1 MSTNYNKQHT
11 LHKSNFDYFLLITV
25 IILVAYGMIMVF
37 SSSYYMAQSSKNY
50 DFDGLGLFKKQLVGA
65 VIGIAGLLVFSFID
79 YKKLIKLKYFF
90 LAVAIVFLIIVLIPG
105 VGTNLN
111 GSTRWVRVFN
121 ISIQPSEI
129 AKFALII
136 FVASNIYVNRNR
148 MDTFRYGMMP
158 NILMVVVIAVFLI
171 LQPNFSAIF
180 LLSSLVFIM
189 MFIGGAKGWQLGAM
203 GAAAAIGGFG
213 IMMLE
218 SYRAER
224 IADFTTPWL
233 DASDGGYQVT
243 QSLYGI
249 GAGGFFG
256 SGLGNSKQKLLY
268 LPYGDSDFIFSIICE
283 ELGFIGAIFLIALFI
298 FLIYRGIKIAS
309 RAPDMFGTMVATG
322 IVAIIALQVIINI
335 AVVTAS
341 MPPTGVSLPFIS
353 YGNSSLVIFM
363 SMIGIL
369 LNIGKQG
376 QKAIMETKQQSG
388 NIQ

>member
-1 MSTNYNKQHT
+1 M
-11 LHKSNFDYFLLITV
+11 HKSNFDYFLLITV